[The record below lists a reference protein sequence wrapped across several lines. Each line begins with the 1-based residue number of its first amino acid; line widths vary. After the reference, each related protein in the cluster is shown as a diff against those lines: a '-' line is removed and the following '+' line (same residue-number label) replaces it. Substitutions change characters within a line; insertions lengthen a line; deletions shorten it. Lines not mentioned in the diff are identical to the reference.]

1 MRFTGFE
8 SKDFDVFKVKGL
20 DERMAALIQH
30 IRPKLE
36 TLAEALQPEISTIVG
51 EEMFPHVAKHARRTV
66 NPPEDTWVAWA
77 NNKRGYKQHPHFQVG
92 LWQTHVFVWFALIY
106 ESPLKIDFSRNAL
119 PEVASLKKNI
129 PSHYLWSADH
139 TKPEALL
146 AEKVTKKELATMI
159 ERLRT
164 VKKSEILCG
173 IHIDREDPILQ
184 DGQALQEKIIETYK
198 TLAPLY
204 KLAQPR

>member
-1 MRFTGFE
+1 MRFTGFD
-8 SKDFDVFKVKGL
+8 SKDFDVFKVEGL

-36 TLAEALQPEISTIVG
+36 TLAEALQPEISAIVG
-51 EEMFPHVAKHARRTV
+51 EEMFPHVARHARRTV
-66 NPPEDTWVAWA
+66 NPPDDTWVAWA

-129 PSHYLWSADH
+129 PSNYLWSADH

-146 AEKVTKKELATMI
+146 AEKMTKKELATMI

-164 VKKSEILCG
+164 VKKAEILCG
-173 IHIDREDPILQ
+173 IRIDREDPILQ
-184 DGQALQEKIIETYK
+184 DGQALQDKIIETYK